1 MQSRV
6 LAILIAVVLALV
18 ATAAMVVYV
27 NGADRRAAAGLEPVN
42 VLVAKETIPAG
53 MSGEDAQNRQLIAQV
68 TVPRKSVVTGA
79 VTSLTQL
86 EQRYAAVNLVKGEQL
101 LQERWVGAED
111 VAGRRLLQ
119 IPEDAQALS
128 LGLDL
133 TKQVAG
139 FVTPG
144 DKVGLVFSYKE
155 KESSESVDKTH
166 FLLQNIQ
173 VLAVG
178 ATALPNGSSQG
189 GGRVNQ
195 GRGSQNLTAVTLAI
209 PKEHVERVVFAAE
222 NGSIYL
228 TLLPPNAKPQP
239 HTQGITVS
247 NVIPPSQEG

>member
-27 NGADRRAAAGLEPVN
+27 NGADRRAISGQQPVT
-42 VLVAKETIPAG
+42 VLVAKDTIPAG
-53 MSGEDAQNRQLIAQV
+53 MSGEDAQNGDLITTKA
-68 TVPRKSVVTGA
+68 VPRASVVAGA
-79 VTSLTQL
+79 VRSTTQL
-86 EQRYAAVNLVKGEQL
+86 EQRYAAVEIVKGEQL

-119 IPEDAQALS
+119 IPEDHQAVS

-133 TKQVAG
+133 TRQVAG

-144 DKVGLVFSYKE
+144 DRVGLVFSYKE
-155 KESSESVDKTH
+155 KVGSRSVDKTH
-166 FLLQNIQ
+166 FLLQNVQ

-178 ATALPNGSSQG
+178 TTALPNGSSQS

-195 GRGSQNLTAVTLAI
+195 GRGSQNVTAVTLAI
-209 PKEHVERVVFAAE
+209 EKEDVERVVFAAE

-228 TLLPPNAKPQP
+228 TLMPPNAEVQP
-239 HTQGITVS
+239 NTEGIEVG
-247 NVIPPSQEG
+247 NVIPNSQEG